1 MGLNDT
7 PSGERVHIGFFG
19 RRNSGKSS
27 LVNAV
32 TGQEMS
38 LVSDTLGTTTDPV
51 SKTMELLPLGPVV
64 IIDTP
69 GFDDVGELGEQ
80 RVRRTR
86 QILNRADMAV
96 LVVDATVGLTAGDR
110 QLVRIFEEKKL
121 PYLIAANKCDLLGDS
136 APRQAGAAGAGLAA
150 GQAVDTEREATSGL
164 AGDTG
169 RADELGRAV
178 SAWQAANP
186 GLSGDPGRAVM
197 PGLAVDSD
205 RAVMPGS
212 AVKPGEAGDRGRAVM
227 PGQGVASGSVIY
239 VSALHGTNINGLKES
254 MAALTG
260 ARKEDRHIVGDMLE
274 AGDLVVLVIPID
286 ESAPKGRLILPQQQ
300 TIRDILEAGAAAVCV
315 KDTELKLTLERLGTK
330 PKMVITDSQAFGKV
344 SKEVP
349 DDVRL
354 TSFSILMARYK
365 GFLDTAVMGAA
376 KLDGLRDGD
385 RILVAEGCTH
395 HRQCEDIGTVKLPGW
410 LRGYSGKDLI
420 FETSSGRSFPEDLSR
435 YALVLHCGGCMLNE
449 REMLYRMNCAKD
461 QGVAFTNYGIAI
473 AQVHGILKRSL
484 SVFPEL
490 AEMLK

>member
-51 SKTMELLPLGPVV
+51 SKAMELLPLGPVV

-69 GFDDVGELGEQ
+69 GFDDVGELGGQ
-80 RVRRTR
+80 RVRRAR

-96 LVVDATVGLTAGDR
+96 LVIDATVGMTDSDR
-110 QLVRIFEEKKL
+110 QLVGIFEEKEI
-121 PYLIAANKCDLLGDS
+121 PYIVAANKCDLLEE
-136 APRQAGAAGAGLAA
+136 GAVPVPQYTAAAQGMPA
-150 GQAVDTEREATSGL
+150 GQGNTIVQNPDAVQTTPAEQDNAIAQEA
-164 AGDTG
+164 
-169 RADELGRAV
+169 
-178 SAWQAANP
+178 SAARGEETTQEK
-186 GLSGDPGRAVM
+186 
-197 PGLAVDSD
+197 SD
-205 RAVMPGS
+205 VQNATVVR
-212 AVKPGEAGDRGRAVM
+212 GEAVV
-227 PGQGVASGSVIY
+227 QGEASSPKVASGSTIY
-239 VSALHGTNINGLKES
+239 VSALHGTNIYELKEC

-260 ARKEDRHIVGDMLE
+260 VKKEEKRLVGDMLE
-274 AGDLVVLVIPID
+274 AGDLVILVIPID

-315 KDTELKLTLERLGTK
+315 KDTELKLTLDRLGAR
-330 PKMVITDSQAFGKV
+330 PRLVITDSQAFGRV
-344 SKEVP
+344 SKETP
-349 DDVRL
+349 GDILL

-365 GFLDTAVMGAA
+365 GFLDTAVKGAA
-376 KLDGLRDGD
+376 KLERLKDGD

-410 LRGYSGKDLI
+410 LRKYTGKELV
-420 FETSSGRSFPEDLSR
+420 FESSSGRSFPEDLSP

-449 REMLYRMNCAKD
+449 REMLYRMKCAED

-484 SVFPEL
+484 SLFPEL
-490 AEMLK
+490 AAMLAERQRV